1 MKKEAPRKGGFPHL
15 LCAVQNGGDPQ
26 NKWFWKC
33 GNDVANALKKGLL
46 PQKNNSDN
54 CIQPQGKRMYEEG
67 LLQQQLPERKARRKW
82 CPRTAADAA

>member
-26 NKWFWKC
+26 NKCFWKC
-33 GNDVANALKKGLL
+33 GNDAANALKKGLL

-67 LLQQQLPERKARRKW
+67 LLQAAAS
-82 CPRTAADAA
+82 RTEGSEEVVSAHCC

>member
-1 MKKEAPRKGGFPHL
+1 M
-15 LCAVQNGGDPQ
+15 
-26 NKWFWKC
+26 
-33 GNDVANALKKGLL
+33 LKKGLL
-46 PQKNNSDN
+46 PQKNNRDN